1 MCLLGSDEENG
12 DRIVGTVRDIT
23 DQMTAEEK
31 LRENLLIVSSSS
43 ELMSLISPPDY
54 RYINVNQAFLDAYG
68 KTISQVEGHT
78 IAEIFG
84 EEIFQNLMK
93 SKIDRCMLGESI
105 SEQNWT
111 KFTDGSKRY
120 MDAKFN
126 PVREIDGMIS
136 GVTVSTRDI
145 TDLITT
151 QEQLRIFRL
160 FAEESGVGFGM
171 ANLDGKITY
180 VNSTLCR
187 LAGFNKPNDLI
198 GKSIYETYLKK
209 YYNLVKKMRLFP
221 Q

>member
-1 MCLLGSDEENG
+1 MCIR
-12 DRIVGTVRDIT
+12 DR
-23 DQMTAEEK
+23 
-31 LRENLLIVSSSS
+31 
-43 ELMSLISPPDY
+43 
-54 RYINVNQAFLDAYG
+54 AFLDAYG

-209 YYNLVKKMRLFP
+209 YYNLVKNEIIPTIKHEGHWTGEIEMLRHDGELSLIHISEP
-221 Q
+221 TRPY

>member
-1 MCLLGSDEENG
+1 MY
-12 DRIVGTVRDIT
+12 VGR
-23 DQMTAEEK
+23 
-31 LRENLLIVSSSS
+31 
-43 ELMSLISPPDY
+43 
-54 RYINVNQAFLDAYG
+54 
-68 KTISQVEGHT
+68 
-78 IAEIFG
+78 
-84 EEIFQNLMK
+84 
-93 SKIDRCMLGESI
+93 SI

-209 YYNLVKKMRLFP
+209 YYNLVKNEIIPTIKHEGHWTGEIEMLRHDGEEAYTIQNFFLIRNEKEEPVSYALSVTNITKRKIAEQALLQSESNFRTIFNNAAIGINVIDKKW
-221 Q
+221 